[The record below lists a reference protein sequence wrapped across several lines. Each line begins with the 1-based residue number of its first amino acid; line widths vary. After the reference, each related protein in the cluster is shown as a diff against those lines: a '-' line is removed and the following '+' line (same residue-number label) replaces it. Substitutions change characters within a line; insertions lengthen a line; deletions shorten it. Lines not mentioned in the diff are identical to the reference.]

1 MARKPAPKVEPQD
14 LYEEKTVFVITYVDN
29 TTYGKFIGN
38 IGRVQTVEQAKQFD
52 AYEDCKD
59 YLVEKMLEGVSI
71 MKVWV

>member
-14 LYEEKTVFVITYVDN
+14 LYEEKVVFVITYVDN
-29 TTYGKFIGN
+29 TTYGKFVGN
-38 IGRVQTVEQAKQFD
+38 TGRVQTIDQAKQFD

-59 YLVEKMLEGVSI
+59 YLVDKMLEGVSI

>member
-14 LYEEKTVFVITYVDN
+14 LYEEKVVFVITYVDN
-29 TTYGKFIGN
+29 TTYGKFVGN
-38 IGRVQTVEQAKQFD
+38 TGRVQVIDQAKQFD

-59 YLVEKMLEGVSI
+59 YLVDKMLENVSI

>member
-38 IGRVQTVEQAKQFD
+38 IGRVQTIDQAKQFD

-59 YLVEKMLEGVSI
+59 YLVEKMLEGVTI

>member
-14 LYEEKTVFVITYVDN
+14 LYEEKVVFVITYVDN

-38 IGRVQTVEQAKQFD
+38 VGRVQTIDQAKQFE

-59 YLVEKMLEGVSI
+59 YLVDKMLEGVTI
-71 MKVWV
+71 TKVWV

>member
-14 LYEEKTVFVITYVDN
+14 LYEEKVVFVITYVDN
-29 TTYGKFIGN
+29 TTYGKFVSN
-38 IGRVQTVEQAKQFD
+38 AGRAQLLDLAVKFD
-52 AYEDCKD
+52 TYEACHD

>member
-1 MARKPAPKVEPQD
+1 MALKPAPKVEPQD
-14 LYEEKTVFVITYVDN
+14 LYEEKVVFVITYVDN
-29 TTYGKFIGN
+29 TTYGKFVGN

-59 YLVEKMLEGVSI
+59 YLVDTMLEGVTI

>member
-14 LYEEKTVFVITYVDN
+14 LYEEKVVFVITYVDN

-52 AYEDCKD
+52 DYEDCKD